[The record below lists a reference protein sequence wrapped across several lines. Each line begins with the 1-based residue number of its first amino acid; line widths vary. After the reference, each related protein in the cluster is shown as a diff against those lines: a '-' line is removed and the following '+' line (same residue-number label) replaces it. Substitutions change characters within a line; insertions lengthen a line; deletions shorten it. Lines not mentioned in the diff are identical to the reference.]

1 MKTAPSLMSGLPRW
15 RFGRPAWMR
24 ELLRKRV
31 DVLPVYQPQRA
42 GWVIVARRL
51 TLLLSLAVV
60 AAFYGIAAAILPL
73 NLFGLLAAPIGLVA
87 IAVIWAL
94 PEARSVPTELLTRLF
109 ALFLGV
115 QLLWPNYV
123 AISAAGLPWIS
134 LRRVIGAAV
143 FLVFMICLS
152 MSRSFRS
159 EIKAV
164 LKATR
169 PASTLF
175 MAYFVSQF
183 IAAMFSIVPLSTIP
197 RLLVASYTTIP
208 MFFIALWV
216 LGSGKR
222 SIDWWGNWV
231 LAFTTVLMVIGF
243 AEFRM
248 QHVLWANAIPIWLHV
263 DEDVLRQILT
273 PNIRGAYRVITT
285 FTVSLV
291 WGELITLVMPLALHR
306 IANAKN
312 LVAVTAWGVFDLALC
327 VSAFLSGA
335 RLAVVGGI
343 VAHAIYLLL
352 WALRRWRADRGGLLG
367 LSVTMVYP
375 ALVILFIAAVAFV
388 PAVHNR
394 VLGGGATQLSDQ
406 GRREQW
412 ALGIPAVAKR
422 PLFGYGPGEGAGA
435 VGWRTQSGFLSIDS
449 GFLSTASDYGVIG
462 FCSLFGG
469 VVALAIMLAYQG
481 LMSRTEGYP
490 QALAFVAVFAAF
502 LSSRSVL
509 AQGDNDPL
517 YCMLF
522 GVGIAV
528 LYLGRQAQEK
538 EVATTGGDGA
548 GRATFV

>member
-1 MKTAPSLMSGLPRW
+1 MKTAPSLMSGLPGR
-15 RFGRPAWMR
+15 RFARPAWVR
-24 ELLRKRV
+24 ELFRKRV

-42 GWVIVARRL
+42 GWVIAARHLALL
-51 TLLLSLAVV
+51 TFLVMV
-60 AAFYGIAAAILPL
+60 AAIYGVAAAILPL
-73 NLFGLLAAPIGLVA
+73 NLFGMMAAPLGLVA
-87 IAVIWAL
+87 VAVIWAL
-94 PEARSVPTELLTRLF
+94 PEARTVPTGLLTRLF
-109 ALFLGV
+109 IVFLGV
-115 QLLWPNYV
+115 QLLWPNYI

-143 FLVFMICLS
+143 FLVFLVCLS

-159 EIKAV
+159 EIKAI

-169 PASTLF
+169 PASIFFLV
-175 MAYFVSQF
+175 YFVSQF
-183 IAAMFSIVPLSTIP
+183 IAAIFSIAPLSTIS

-216 LGSGKR
+216 LGSGRR
-222 SIDWWGNWV
+222 SIDWWVNWIFV
-231 LAFTTVLMVIGF
+231 FLTVLMVIGV
-243 AEFRM
+243 AELRL
-248 QHVLWANAIPIWLHV
+248 QHVLWANSIPSWLHV
-263 DEDVLRQILT
+263 DEDVLKRIFT
-273 PNIRGAYRVITT
+273 PNFRGAYRVVTT
-285 FTVSLV
+285 FTVPLV

-306 IANAKN
+306 IANAKS
-312 LVAVTAWGVFDLALC
+312 LAGVAAWCTFDLALC
-327 VSAFLSGA
+327 VSAFLCGA

-343 VAHAIYLLL
+343 VAHAVYLLL
-352 WALRRWRADRGGLLG
+352 WALRRWRMDRGGLLG
-367 LSVTMVYP
+367 LSLTMVYP
-375 ALVILFIAAVAFV
+375 ALVILFMAAVTLV

-394 VLGGGATQLSDQ
+394 VLGGGSSQLSDQ

-412 ALGIPAVAKR
+412 ALGIPAIAKR

-435 VGWRTQSGFLSIDS
+435 VGWRTESGFLSIDS

-469 VVALAIMLAYQG
+469 VIALAVMLGYQG
-481 LMSRTEGYP
+481 LSSRAKGYP

-509 AQGDNDPL
+509 AQGDNDPF

-528 LYLGRQAQEK
+528 LYLGKGSQEK
-538 EVATTGGDGA
+538 AVAPTA
-548 GRATFV
+548 G